1 MTCDELRSDYLLHA
15 LGVLEDPERAELLA
29 HLQRGCENCMA
40 GLREAQQ
47 LAFAIGA
54 GAEGPEPSSNLK
66 RRVLAA
72 AGVTSETKWHWHTAW
87 QAAAA
92 VALIAIAVF
101 IFQTRQ
107 HDTEIAGVRQ
117 QLSQSG
123 AENATLRAALAVLQA
138 PATREVA
145 FGPGTS
151 GPPGGRVFF
160 NGSTVLLLASN
171 LPAPPPGKAYEMWVI
186 PKGGMPAPAGL
197 FASTAQ
203 GTALHLYTARS
214 QVIETDTIAVTLE
227 DAAGVNAP
235 TSQPL
240 IAVQL

>member
-1 MTCDELRSDYLLHA
+1 MTCNELRSDYLLHA
-15 LGVLEDPERAELLA
+15 LGVLEDPERAELQA
-29 HLQRGCENCMA
+29 HLARGCENCMA

-47 LAFAIGA
+47 LAFAMGA
-54 GAEGPEPSSNLK
+54 NAEGPEPSSALK
-66 RRVLAA
+66 KRVLAG
-72 AGVTSETKWHWHTAW
+72 AGVESRVRWHWNTAW

-92 VALIAIAVF
+92 VALIAIAVILF
-101 IFQTRQ
+101 KSRQ
-107 HDTEIAGVRQ
+107 YDAEIAEVRQ
-117 QLSQSG
+117 QLNQSG
-123 AENATLRAALAVLQA
+123 AENATMRAALAMLQA
-138 PATREVA
+138 PATRTVA
-145 FGPGTS
+145 FGPGTA

-197 FASTAQ
+197 FSSTAQ

-214 QVIETDTIAVTLE
+214 QVIQTDTIAVTLE

-235 TSQPL
+235 TTQPL